1 MKDWNRYRPGWE
13 TAVKLDK
20 QDLLGIGMTSQRR
33 RDQLIERLR
42 AEGVRNEEVL
52 HVIRNMPRHLFVDEA
67 MANRAYEDCALPIG
81 FGQTISQPFIVARMT
96 EAVLGD
102 ATQPKPKSVLE
113 IGTGSGYQAAVLAM
127 LVQKVYTVERIQ
139 ELHKRTQSLMQ
150 RLQLRNV
157 RCKYADGTLG
167 WPEHGPYDAIIVT
180 AAPEQVPPAL
190 LNQLAVGGRMV
201 IPVGESG
208 NSQRLL
214 KIIRSEQGFEEES
227 MELVSF
233 VPFLNGCR

>member
-1 MKDWNRYRPGWE
+1 
-13 TAVKLDK
+13 VKLDK

-42 AEGVRNEEVL
+42 TEGVRNEEVL

-102 ATQPKPKSVLE
+102 PTQPKPKSVLE

-127 LVQKVYTVERIQ
+127 LVGKVYTVERIQ
-139 ELHKRTQSLMQ
+139 ELYKRTQSLMQ

-157 RCKYADGTLG
+157 YCKYADGTLG

-180 AAPEQVPPAL
+180 AAPEQVPQAL
-190 LNQLAVGGRMV
+190 LQQLAVGGRMV

-208 NSQRLL
+208 HSQRLL
-214 KIIRSEQGFEEES
+214 KIMRTEQGFEEEN